1 MSRSAEDA
9 VLRPSYDRNRL
20 KPRILHIGFGAFVRA
35 HLLVYLDEILRKTDG
50 DWGVCAVRLNS
61 GAEELTELDTADHLY
76 TVAEVD
82 DGGITARTVG
92 AVVSTCHPK
101 RDGADALFARFEDPD
116 LSIVSLTITEKGY
129 CQKDGELDPDH
140 KGIQA
145 DLASPEA
152 PGTAVGYLVEGLRRR
167 KESGLAGVTLLSC
180 DNLPNN
186 GAVCRAV
193 VQAFAERRD
202 PALARWI
209 ARNVSFPSTMVDR
222 IVPALD
228 DEGRA
233 VLHSVLGDEDDPNGI
248 VCEPFR
254 QWVIEDDFA
263 AGRPDFELAGAQFT
277 DDVRPFE
284 EMKLRML
291 NGSHSFIAYL
301 GALAGHQTVSACM
314 NDDPFRAAA
323 FDLMM
328 KEQAPTL
335 SMPEDV
341 DLDAYA
347 RALIARFS
355 NSRLKHRTTQIA
367 SDGSQK
373 LPQRFLESVRH
384 HMRSGADWPRLAL
397 GIAGWMAYC
406 RGRDDEG
413 NPLPLN
419 DPLAEKLTDIA
430 ITTED
435 GTEYVREILE
445 RSGIFPPML
454 SEDTGFRTRIAD
466 AYKALRK
473 QGARNAVAALSSD

>member
-1 MSRSAEDA
+1 MTRSAEQA
-9 VLRPSYDRNRL
+9 VLRPSYDRDRL
-20 KPRILHIGFGAFVRA
+20 KPRILHVGFGAFARA
-35 HLLVYLDEILRKTDG
+35 HLLVYLDEVLRKTDG

-61 GAEELTELDTADHLY
+61 GEEELTGLDSADHLY

-82 DGGITARTVG
+82 DGGITARSVG
-92 AVVSTCHPK
+92 AVVATCHPK
-101 RDGADALFARFEDPD
+101 RDGADALFARFENPD
-116 LSIVSLTITEKGY
+116 LAIISLTITEKGY
-129 CQKDGELDPDH
+129 CQKDGELDLEH

-145 DLASPEA
+145 DLAAPQE
-152 PGTAVGYLVEGLRRR
+152 PGTAIGYLVEGLRRR
-167 KESGLAGVTLLSC
+167 KDKGLGGLTLLSC
-180 DNLPNN
+180 DNLPKN
-186 GAVCRAV
+186 GAVCRNV
-193 VQAFAERRD
+193 VLAYAERRD
-202 PALARWI
+202 SRLARWI
-209 ARNVSFPSTMVDR
+209 ADNVSFPSTMVDR

-233 VLHSVLGDEDDPNGI
+233 VLRSVLNGTDDPNGI

-314 NDDPFRAAA
+314 NDVPFRAAV

-328 KEQAPTL
+328 REQAPTL
-335 SMPEDV
+335 SMPADV

-373 LPQRFLESVRH
+373 LPQRMLESVRY
-384 HMRSGADWPRLAL
+384 HMRTGGDWPRLAL

-413 NPLPLN
+413 NPLPLA
-419 DPLAEKLTDIA
+419 DPMAEKLTDIA

-435 GTEYVREILE
+435 GAEYVREVLE
-445 RSGIFPPML
+445 HSGVFPPLL
-454 SEDTGFRTRIAD
+454 SEDTGFRTRIAA
-466 AYKALRK
+466 AYRSLREN
-473 QGARNAVAALSSD
+473 GARGAVAALPSD

>member
-1 MSRSAEDA
+1 MIRSAEPA
-9 VLRPSYDRNRL
+9 VLRPNYDRERL
-20 KPRILHIGFGAFVRA
+20 KPRILHIGFGAFARA
-35 HLLVYLDEILRKTDG
+35 HLLVYVDEVLRKTDG

-61 GAEELTELDTADHLY
+61 GAEELTALDSADHLY

-82 DGGITARTVG
+82 DGGITARSVG
-92 AVVSTCHPK
+92 AVVATCHPK

-116 LSIVSLTITEKGY
+116 LSIISLTITEKGY
-129 CQKDGELDPDH
+129 CQKDGELDLDH

-145 DLASPEA
+145 DLATPEG
-152 PGTAVGYLVEGLRRR
+152 PGTAIGYLVEGLRRR
-167 KESGLAGVTLLSC
+167 KEKGLGGVTLLSC

-186 GAVCRAV
+186 GAVCRNV
-193 VQAFAERRD
+193 VLAFAQRRD
-202 PALARWI
+202 PGLVRWI
-209 ARNVSFPSTMVDR
+209 SENVSFPSAMVDR

-233 VLHSVLGDEDDPNGI
+233 VLRSVLEGKDDPNGI

-254 QWVIEDDFA
+254 QWVIEDEFA
-263 AGRPDFELAGAQFT
+263 AGRPDFDLAGAQLT

-301 GALAGHQTVSACM
+301 GALAGHETVSACM
-314 NDDPFRAAA
+314 NDASFRAAT
-323 FDLMM
+323 FGLMM

-335 SMPEDV
+335 SMPEGV

-373 LPQRFLESVRH
+373 LPQRMLESVRY
-384 HMRSGADWPRLAL
+384 HMRTGGDWPRLAL

-406 RGRDDEG
+406 RGKDDHG

-419 DPLAEKLTDIA
+419 DPMAEKLADIA
-430 ITTED
+430 MTTED
-435 GTEYVREILE
+435 GVEYVREVLE
-445 RSGIFPPML
+445 RSGVFTPML
-454 SEDTGFRTRIAD
+454 SEDTGFRTRIAA
-466 AYKALRK
+466 AYRSLREN
-473 QGARNAVAALSSD
+473 GARGAVGALSSD